1 MHEYLDNY
9 RQITKLILYIPNA
22 TINQYE
28 ILLDRFAFIE
38 ELESIELK
46 LDKNSQFC
54 NDYSADG
61 ITSILDLIEQ
71 FKEKLPSLKDF
82 KLIFR
87 GKDFTLITDSMKR

>member
-1 MHEYLDNY
+1 MPEYLDNY
-9 RQITKLILYIPNA
+9 KKITKLILYIPNA

-46 LDKNSQFC
+46 LDKTSQFC

-71 FKEKLPSLKDF
+71 FKEKLPSLKDL